1 MMKFLSATL
10 SAMVV
15 VASGFVASAQAE
27 VSVQG
32 IADNLAA
39 NGFTNVEVKV
49 GATQVKAEGVNN
61 GSKIEVTYDRVTGKI
76 MNQEMSQVRATKRM
90 QVSETTQT
98 MADDDMEGHDGSD
111 DDHGMGASQ
120 GSGSDHSD
128 DGADHESDS
137 HSDGGSSHDGGSD
150 SGDSG
155 DNSSDH

>member
-49 GATQVKAEGVNN
+49 GATQGHGGRREQWFQ
-61 GSKIEVTYDRVTGKI
+61 DR
-76 MNQEMSQVRATKRM
+76 
-90 QVSETTQT
+90 
-98 MADDDMEGHDGSD
+98 
-111 DDHGMGASQ
+111 
-120 GSGSDHSD
+120 
-128 DGADHESDS
+128 
-137 HSDGGSSHDGGSD
+137 
-150 SGDSG
+150 GDL
-155 DNSSDH
+155 